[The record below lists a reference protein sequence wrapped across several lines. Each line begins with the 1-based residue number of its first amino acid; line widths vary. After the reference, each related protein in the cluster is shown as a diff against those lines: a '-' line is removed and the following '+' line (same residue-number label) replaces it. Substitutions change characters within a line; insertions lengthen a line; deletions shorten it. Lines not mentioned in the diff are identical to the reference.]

1 MKIIN
6 IGILAHVDAG
16 KTTLTESLLYV
27 SGAIAQQGSVDKGTT
42 RTDTMALERQ
52 RGITIQTAVTS
63 FEWNDYKINIVDT
76 PGHMDFLAEV
86 YRSLAVLD
94 GAILVIS
101 AKDGVQAQTRILF
114 HALQEMNIPTI
125 IFINKIDQNGID
137 LQRVYQDIREKL
149 TDDMIVMQEI
159 SISPDIS
166 IKAISDAEKWDIVI
180 AENDE
185 LLERY
190 IAGDFLDPHELECE
204 MRRRTRRCSL
214 YPVYH
219 GSAKGNIGTENL
231 IKMITETFFTETENR
246 PSELCGY
253 VFKVEHTEQKKR
265 LVYLRLYQGTLRLRD
280 TLLLSKKKKVKI
292 TEMSIPANG
301 EMIPA
306 DYACPGEIVVLT
318 NDILEL
324 NSVLGNE
331 NLLPRKE
338 QLDNPIP
345 LLRTMVT
352 PQKTEQ
358 NNPLIRKVRKGECNF
373 MFAKNSKA
381 YSVYLLF
388 RFVCSLAVSMS
399 TVLSIVYHLEVVQL
413 DAFQLVLVGTV
424 LETSCFLFEIPTG
437 VVADL
442 YSRRRS
448 VLIGMFLYGL
458 GFLME
463 GALPWFAPV
472 LLAQVVWGCGDTFIT
487 GALEAWIASEEEDKP
502 IDKVFLRGSQMGQIG
517 GVLGVVLGT
526 LLGNINLQMPVIL
539 GGSLCLL
546 LGLVLVR
553 IMPETNFSP
562 AIEERQGLLK
572 DFVCLFKLNLGFVKG
587 APVLLALLA
596 ITLCGG
602 LASEGFDRLSTA
614 HFLDDTV
621 IPVIG
626 PLNSVTWFGVI
637 SLIGSGLGILASQ
650 LLIAR
655 MEKKGT
661 VSRTSVVMSTSAGY
675 ILCLVLFAVGRSFWF
690 MLLVFLLAG
699 LMRTIKEPVLA
710 AWMNDHVDEKMR
722 ATVFSTSGQLD
733 SFGQIIGGPIVGLVA
748 QQVSIPWG
756 LVCTAFLLLPALF
769 LVPVAGKKRD

>member
-1 MKIIN
+1 
-6 IGILAHVDAG
+6 
-16 KTTLTESLLYV
+16 
-27 SGAIAQQGSVDKGTT
+27 
-42 RTDTMALERQ
+42 MA
-52 RGITIQTAVTS
+52 
-63 FEWNDYKINIVDT
+63 
-76 PGHMDFLAEV
+76 
-86 YRSLAVLD
+86 
-94 GAILVIS
+94 
-101 AKDGVQAQTRILF
+101 
-114 HALQEMNIPTI
+114 
-125 IFINKIDQNGID
+125 
-137 LQRVYQDIREKL
+137 
-149 TDDMIVMQEI
+149 
-159 SISPDIS
+159 
-166 IKAISDAEKWDIVI
+166 
-180 AENDE
+180 
-185 LLERY
+185 
-190 IAGDFLDPHELECE
+190 
-204 MRRRTRRCSL
+204 
-214 YPVYH
+214 
-219 GSAKGNIGTENL
+219 
-231 IKMITETFFTETENR
+231 
-246 PSELCGY
+246 
-253 VFKVEHTEQKKR
+253 
-265 LVYLRLYQGTLRLRD
+265 
-280 TLLLSKKKKVKI
+280 
-292 TEMSIPANG
+292 
-301 EMIPA
+301 
-306 DYACPGEIVVLT
+306 
-318 NDILEL
+318 
-324 NSVLGNE
+324 
-331 NLLPRKE
+331 
-338 QLDNPIP
+338 
-345 LLRTMVT
+345 
-352 PQKTEQ
+352 
-358 NNPLIRKVRKGECNF
+358 
-373 MFAKNSKA
+373 
-381 YSVYLLF
+381 
-388 RFVCSLAVSMS
+388 

-502 IDKVFLRGSQMGQIG
+502 MDKVFLRGIQMGQIG
-517 GVLGVVLGT
+517 GVLGV
-526 LLGNINLQMPVIL
+526 
-539 GGSLCLL
+539 
-546 LGLVLVR
+546 VLVR

-710 AWMNDHVDEKMR
+710 AWMNDHVEEKMR

>member
-1 MKIIN
+1 
-6 IGILAHVDAG
+6 
-16 KTTLTESLLYV
+16 
-27 SGAIAQQGSVDKGTT
+27 
-42 RTDTMALERQ
+42 
-52 RGITIQTAVTS
+52 
-63 FEWNDYKINIVDT
+63 
-76 PGHMDFLAEV
+76 
-86 YRSLAVLD
+86 
-94 GAILVIS
+94 
-101 AKDGVQAQTRILF
+101 
-114 HALQEMNIPTI
+114 
-125 IFINKIDQNGID
+125 
-137 LQRVYQDIREKL
+137 
-149 TDDMIVMQEI
+149 
-159 SISPDIS
+159 
-166 IKAISDAEKWDIVI
+166 
-180 AENDE
+180 
-185 LLERY
+185 
-190 IAGDFLDPHELECE
+190 
-204 MRRRTRRCSL
+204 
-214 YPVYH
+214 
-219 GSAKGNIGTENL
+219 
-231 IKMITETFFTETENR
+231 
-246 PSELCGY
+246 
-253 VFKVEHTEQKKR
+253 
-265 LVYLRLYQGTLRLRD
+265 
-280 TLLLSKKKKVKI
+280 
-292 TEMSIPANG
+292 
-301 EMIPA
+301 
-306 DYACPGEIVVLT
+306 
-318 NDILEL
+318 
-324 NSVLGNE
+324 
-331 NLLPRKE
+331 
-338 QLDNPIP
+338 
-345 LLRTMVT
+345 
-352 PQKTEQ
+352 
-358 NNPLIRKVRKGECNF
+358 

-526 LLGNINLQMPVIL
+526 LLGNINLQMPLIL

-546 LGLVLVR
+546 LGLVMVR

-655 MEKKGT
+655 MEKKRDCQPNQCGH
-661 VSRTSVVMSTSAGY
+661 VHQRRVYPVPGSLRGGAE
-675 ILCLVLFAVGRSFWF
+675 
-690 MLLVFLLAG
+690 LLVHVVGVPAG
-699 LMRTIKEPVLA
+699 GAYAHHQRGPVLA

-769 LVPVAGKKRD
+769 FAGGGKEAD

>member
-1 MKIIN
+1 
-6 IGILAHVDAG
+6 
-16 KTTLTESLLYV
+16 
-27 SGAIAQQGSVDKGTT
+27 
-42 RTDTMALERQ
+42 
-52 RGITIQTAVTS
+52 
-63 FEWNDYKINIVDT
+63 
-76 PGHMDFLAEV
+76 
-86 YRSLAVLD
+86 
-94 GAILVIS
+94 
-101 AKDGVQAQTRILF
+101 
-114 HALQEMNIPTI
+114 
-125 IFINKIDQNGID
+125 
-137 LQRVYQDIREKL
+137 
-149 TDDMIVMQEI
+149 
-159 SISPDIS
+159 
-166 IKAISDAEKWDIVI
+166 
-180 AENDE
+180 
-185 LLERY
+185 
-190 IAGDFLDPHELECE
+190 
-204 MRRRTRRCSL
+204 
-214 YPVYH
+214 
-219 GSAKGNIGTENL
+219 
-231 IKMITETFFTETENR
+231 
-246 PSELCGY
+246 
-253 VFKVEHTEQKKR
+253 
-265 LVYLRLYQGTLRLRD
+265 
-280 TLLLSKKKKVKI
+280 
-292 TEMSIPANG
+292 
-301 EMIPA
+301 
-306 DYACPGEIVVLT
+306 
-318 NDILEL
+318 
-324 NSVLGNE
+324 
-331 NLLPRKE
+331 
-338 QLDNPIP
+338 
-345 LLRTMVT
+345 
-352 PQKTEQ
+352 
-358 NNPLIRKVRKGECNF
+358 

-388 RFVCSLAVSMS
+388 RFVFSLAVSMS

-748 QQVSIPWG
+748 QQVSI
-756 LVCTAFLLLPALF
+756 AKFEDSLF
-769 LVPVAGKKRD
+769 PYSV

>member
-1 MKIIN
+1 
-6 IGILAHVDAG
+6 
-16 KTTLTESLLYV
+16 
-27 SGAIAQQGSVDKGTT
+27 
-42 RTDTMALERQ
+42 
-52 RGITIQTAVTS
+52 
-63 FEWNDYKINIVDT
+63 
-76 PGHMDFLAEV
+76 
-86 YRSLAVLD
+86 
-94 GAILVIS
+94 
-101 AKDGVQAQTRILF
+101 
-114 HALQEMNIPTI
+114 
-125 IFINKIDQNGID
+125 
-137 LQRVYQDIREKL
+137 
-149 TDDMIVMQEI
+149 
-159 SISPDIS
+159 
-166 IKAISDAEKWDIVI
+166 
-180 AENDE
+180 
-185 LLERY
+185 
-190 IAGDFLDPHELECE
+190 
-204 MRRRTRRCSL
+204 
-214 YPVYH
+214 
-219 GSAKGNIGTENL
+219 
-231 IKMITETFFTETENR
+231 
-246 PSELCGY
+246 
-253 VFKVEHTEQKKR
+253 
-265 LVYLRLYQGTLRLRD
+265 
-280 TLLLSKKKKVKI
+280 
-292 TEMSIPANG
+292 
-301 EMIPA
+301 
-306 DYACPGEIVVLT
+306 
-318 NDILEL
+318 
-324 NSVLGNE
+324 
-331 NLLPRKE
+331 
-338 QLDNPIP
+338 
-345 LLRTMVT
+345 
-352 PQKTEQ
+352 
-358 NNPLIRKVRKGECNF
+358 

-424 LETSCFLFEIPTG
+424 QETSCFLFEMPTG

-526 LLGNINLQMPVIL
+526 LLGNINLQMPLIL

-546 LGLVLVR
+546 LGLVMVR

-637 SLIGSGLGILASQ
+637 SLIGNGLGILASQ

-675 ILCLVLFAVGRSFWF
+675 IL
-690 MLLVFLLAG
+690 FLLAG

-710 AWMNDHVDEKMR
+710 AWMNDQVDEKMR

>member
-1 MKIIN
+1 
-6 IGILAHVDAG
+6 
-16 KTTLTESLLYV
+16 
-27 SGAIAQQGSVDKGTT
+27 
-42 RTDTMALERQ
+42 
-52 RGITIQTAVTS
+52 
-63 FEWNDYKINIVDT
+63 
-76 PGHMDFLAEV
+76 
-86 YRSLAVLD
+86 
-94 GAILVIS
+94 
-101 AKDGVQAQTRILF
+101 
-114 HALQEMNIPTI
+114 
-125 IFINKIDQNGID
+125 
-137 LQRVYQDIREKL
+137 
-149 TDDMIVMQEI
+149 
-159 SISPDIS
+159 
-166 IKAISDAEKWDIVI
+166 
-180 AENDE
+180 
-185 LLERY
+185 
-190 IAGDFLDPHELECE
+190 
-204 MRRRTRRCSL
+204 
-214 YPVYH
+214 
-219 GSAKGNIGTENL
+219 
-231 IKMITETFFTETENR
+231 
-246 PSELCGY
+246 
-253 VFKVEHTEQKKR
+253 
-265 LVYLRLYQGTLRLRD
+265 
-280 TLLLSKKKKVKI
+280 
-292 TEMSIPANG
+292 
-301 EMIPA
+301 
-306 DYACPGEIVVLT
+306 
-318 NDILEL
+318 
-324 NSVLGNE
+324 
-331 NLLPRKE
+331 
-338 QLDNPIP
+338 
-345 LLRTMVT
+345 
-352 PQKTEQ
+352 
-358 NNPLIRKVRKGECNF
+358 

-388 RFVCSLAVSMS
+388 RFVSSLAVSMS

-424 LETSCFLFEIPTG
+424 QETSCFLFEMPTG

-487 GALEAWIASEEEDKP
+487 G
-502 IDKVFLRGSQMGQIG
+502 
-517 GVLGVVLGT
+517 VLGVVPGT

-546 LGLVLVR
+546 LGLVMVR

>member
-1 MKIIN
+1 
-6 IGILAHVDAG
+6 
-16 KTTLTESLLYV
+16 
-27 SGAIAQQGSVDKGTT
+27 
-42 RTDTMALERQ
+42 
-52 RGITIQTAVTS
+52 
-63 FEWNDYKINIVDT
+63 
-76 PGHMDFLAEV
+76 
-86 YRSLAVLD
+86 
-94 GAILVIS
+94 
-101 AKDGVQAQTRILF
+101 
-114 HALQEMNIPTI
+114 
-125 IFINKIDQNGID
+125 
-137 LQRVYQDIREKL
+137 
-149 TDDMIVMQEI
+149 
-159 SISPDIS
+159 
-166 IKAISDAEKWDIVI
+166 
-180 AENDE
+180 
-185 LLERY
+185 
-190 IAGDFLDPHELECE
+190 
-204 MRRRTRRCSL
+204 
-214 YPVYH
+214 
-219 GSAKGNIGTENL
+219 
-231 IKMITETFFTETENR
+231 
-246 PSELCGY
+246 
-253 VFKVEHTEQKKR
+253 
-265 LVYLRLYQGTLRLRD
+265 
-280 TLLLSKKKKVKI
+280 
-292 TEMSIPANG
+292 
-301 EMIPA
+301 
-306 DYACPGEIVVLT
+306 
-318 NDILEL
+318 
-324 NSVLGNE
+324 
-331 NLLPRKE
+331 
-338 QLDNPIP
+338 
-345 LLRTMVT
+345 
-352 PQKTEQ
+352 
-358 NNPLIRKVRKGECNF
+358 

-388 RFVCSLAVSMS
+388 RFVSSLAVSMS

-424 LETSCFLFEIPTG
+424 QETACFLFEIPTG
-437 VVADL
+437 VVSDL

-487 GALEAWIASEEEDKP
+487 G
-502 IDKVFLRGSQMGQIG
+502 
-517 GVLGVVLGT
+517 VLGVVPGT

>member
-1 MKIIN
+1 
-6 IGILAHVDAG
+6 
-16 KTTLTESLLYV
+16 
-27 SGAIAQQGSVDKGTT
+27 
-42 RTDTMALERQ
+42 
-52 RGITIQTAVTS
+52 
-63 FEWNDYKINIVDT
+63 
-76 PGHMDFLAEV
+76 
-86 YRSLAVLD
+86 
-94 GAILVIS
+94 
-101 AKDGVQAQTRILF
+101 
-114 HALQEMNIPTI
+114 
-125 IFINKIDQNGID
+125 
-137 LQRVYQDIREKL
+137 
-149 TDDMIVMQEI
+149 
-159 SISPDIS
+159 
-166 IKAISDAEKWDIVI
+166 
-180 AENDE
+180 
-185 LLERY
+185 
-190 IAGDFLDPHELECE
+190 
-204 MRRRTRRCSL
+204 
-214 YPVYH
+214 
-219 GSAKGNIGTENL
+219 
-231 IKMITETFFTETENR
+231 
-246 PSELCGY
+246 
-253 VFKVEHTEQKKR
+253 
-265 LVYLRLYQGTLRLRD
+265 
-280 TLLLSKKKKVKI
+280 
-292 TEMSIPANG
+292 
-301 EMIPA
+301 
-306 DYACPGEIVVLT
+306 
-318 NDILEL
+318 
-324 NSVLGNE
+324 
-331 NLLPRKE
+331 
-338 QLDNPIP
+338 
-345 LLRTMVT
+345 
-352 PQKTEQ
+352 
-358 NNPLIRKVRKGECNF
+358 

-388 RFVCSLAVSMS
+388 RFVSSLAVSMS

-424 LETSCFLFEIPTG
+424 LETSCFLFEMPTG

-526 LLGNINLQMPVIL
+526 LLGNINLQMPIIL

-637 SLIGSGLGILASQ
+637 SLIGSGLGKGYPDSLCRE
-650 LLIAR
+650 IAYKQMNTDYTATR
-655 MEKKGT
+655 ML
-661 VSRTSVVMSTSAGY
+661 GY
-675 ILCLVLFAVGRSFWF
+675 LYRISDPRPEDV
-690 MLLVFLLAG
+690 
-699 LMRTIKEPVLA
+699 
-710 AWMNDHVDEKMR
+710 VDEMLAILSDRNAIIQKKELEHAQ
-722 ATVFSTSGQLD
+722 ATINKVYRE
-733 SFGQIIGGPIVGLVA
+733 GL
-748 QQVSIPWG
+748 
-756 LVCTAFLLLPALF
+756 
-769 LVPVAGKKRD
+769 

>member
-1 MKIIN
+1 
-6 IGILAHVDAG
+6 
-16 KTTLTESLLYV
+16 
-27 SGAIAQQGSVDKGTT
+27 
-42 RTDTMALERQ
+42 
-52 RGITIQTAVTS
+52 
-63 FEWNDYKINIVDT
+63 
-76 PGHMDFLAEV
+76 
-86 YRSLAVLD
+86 
-94 GAILVIS
+94 
-101 AKDGVQAQTRILF
+101 
-114 HALQEMNIPTI
+114 
-125 IFINKIDQNGID
+125 
-137 LQRVYQDIREKL
+137 
-149 TDDMIVMQEI
+149 
-159 SISPDIS
+159 
-166 IKAISDAEKWDIVI
+166 
-180 AENDE
+180 
-185 LLERY
+185 
-190 IAGDFLDPHELECE
+190 
-204 MRRRTRRCSL
+204 
-214 YPVYH
+214 
-219 GSAKGNIGTENL
+219 
-231 IKMITETFFTETENR
+231 
-246 PSELCGY
+246 
-253 VFKVEHTEQKKR
+253 
-265 LVYLRLYQGTLRLRD
+265 
-280 TLLLSKKKKVKI
+280 
-292 TEMSIPANG
+292 
-301 EMIPA
+301 
-306 DYACPGEIVVLT
+306 
-318 NDILEL
+318 
-324 NSVLGNE
+324 
-331 NLLPRKE
+331 
-338 QLDNPIP
+338 
-345 LLRTMVT
+345 
-352 PQKTEQ
+352 
-358 NNPLIRKVRKGECNF
+358 
-373 MFAKNSKA
+373 
-381 YSVYLLF
+381 
-388 RFVCSLAVSMS
+388 
-399 TVLSIVYHLEVVQL
+399 
-413 DAFQLVLVGTV
+413 
-424 LETSCFLFEIPTG
+424 
-437 VVADL
+437 
-442 YSRRRS
+442 
-448 VLIGMFLYGL
+448 
-458 GFLME
+458 
-463 GALPWFAPV
+463 
-472 LLAQVVWGCGDTFIT
+472 
-487 GALEAWIASEEEDKP
+487 
-502 IDKVFLRGSQMGQIG
+502 MGQIG